1 MFYETSWE
9 REETKLQESIL
20 YKIDASN
27 DFTITFALEEL
38 SEFAHNYGFDK
49 AFEIAKC
56 VADKQKQIKTIKVLY
71 TFSLNHSTKWEHD
84 YDSII
89 QFFLG
94 ESK

>member
-9 REETKLQESIL
+9 REETQLQESIL

-27 DFTITFALEEL
+27 EFTLTFALEEL
-38 SEFAHNYGFDK
+38 NEFAFQYGFDK

-56 VADKQKQIKTIKVLY
+56 VSDKSKQIKAIKVLY
-71 TFSLNHSTKWEHD
+71 TFSLNHSGRWEHD

-89 QFFLG
+89 TFFLG
-94 ESK
+94 ESN